1 MLTVTLYTRDEC
13 KLCQKAEED
22 LESLQEIYP
31 HRLVLID
38 VEKENLPEFIEQI
51 PVLEIGPYQIKAP
64 FDKKT
69 IQVTLGAA
77 QDRLSQLEKA
87 NLESHQKRVERG
99 MKISFGDRL
108 FHWLSYRYMFVFNA
122 FVFLY
127 LGLAVLA
134 PVLQANGYTGPAR
147 VIYVVYGRLC
157 HQLAFRSW
165 FIYGEQVAY
174 PRDIANVDLPM
185 AFEEATGIHPYDI
198 DAAHQFVGNEI
209 LGYKIALCQRDV
221 AIYGAILAF
230 GIIFSLTGKRIP
242 SLPIWGWF
250 ILGIIPIGLDGVSQ
264 IISQLPWDIIPVR
277 ESTPLL
283 RTITG
288 GLFGFTTAWFGY
300 PVVEETMADT
310 RKLLTVKIKAAKE
323 KPINK

>member
-1 MLTVTLYTRDEC
+1 MLTVMLYTRDGC
-13 KLCQKAEED
+13 KLCQKAEND
-22 LESLQEIYP
+22 LKSLQEDYP

-38 VEKENLPEFIEQI
+38 IEKENLPEFIEKI

-64 FDKKT
+64 FDKRNL
-69 IQVTLGAA
+69 IVTLGAA
-77 QDRLSQLEKA
+77 QDRLIQLEKA
-87 NLESHQKRVERG
+87 DLVSHRKKVERG
-99 MKISFGDRL
+99 KKISFGDRL
-108 FHWLSYRYMFVFNA
+108 FHWLSNRYMFVFNA
-122 FVFLY
+122 FVLLY

-134 PVLQANGYTGPAR
+134 PVLQANGYSSPAK

-165 FIYGEQVAY
+165 FIFGEQNAY

-185 AFEEATGIHPYDI
+185 TFEEATGIPSDDI

-209 LGYKIALCQRDV
+209 IGYKIALCQRDM
-221 AIYGAILAF
+221 AIYGAILTF

-264 IISQLPWDIIPVR
+264 IISQLPWDIIPAR

-288 GLFGFTTAWFGY
+288 GLFGFATAWFGY
-300 PVVEETMADT
+300 PIVEETMADT
-310 RKLLTVKIKAAKE
+310 RKLLTVKIKAAEIK
-323 KPINK
+323 NQ

>member
-1 MLTVTLYTRDEC
+1 MLTVTLYTRGGC

-22 LESLQEIYP
+22 LNSLQEGYP

-38 VEKENLPEFIEQI
+38 IEKDNLPEFVEQI
-51 PVLEIGPYQIKAP
+51 PVLEVGPYQIKAP
-64 FDKKT
+64 FDIIKIK
-69 IQVTLGAA
+69 VTLGAA
-77 QDRLSQLEKA
+77 QDRLIQLEKA
-87 NLESHQKRVERG
+87 NLESHQKKVERG
-99 MKISFGDRL
+99 EKISFGDRF

-134 PVLQANGYTGPAR
+134 PVLQANGYTGPAK

-165 FIYGEQVAY
+165 FIYGEQTAY
-174 PRDIANVDLPM
+174 PREIANVDLPM
-185 AFEEATGIHPYDI
+185 AFEEATGIHPFDI
-198 DAAHQFVGNEI
+198 DAAHKFVGNEKI
-209 LGYKIALCQRDV
+209 GYKIALCQRDI

-230 GIIFSLTGKRIP
+230 GIIFSISGRKIP

-250 ILGIIPIGLDGVSQ
+250 ILGMIPIGLDGVSQ
-264 IISQLPWDIIPVR
+264 IVSQLPWDIIPIR

-300 PVVEETMADT
+300 PIVEETMADT
-310 RKLLTVKIKAAKE
+310 RKIMTVKIKAHQIKHN
-323 KPINK
+323 NK

>member
-1 MLTVTLYTRDEC
+1 MLTVTLYTRDGC
-13 KLCQKAEED
+13 KLCQKAED
-22 LESLQEIYP
+22 NLKSLQEDYP
-31 HRLVLID
+31 HRLVIID
-38 VEKENLPEFIEQI
+38 IEKENLPEFIEKI

-64 FDKKT
+64 FDKRNL
-69 IQVTLGAA
+69 IVTLGAA
-77 QDRLSQLEKA
+77 QDRLIQLEKA
-87 NLESHQKRVERG
+87 DLVSHRKKVERG
-99 MKISFGDRL
+99 KKISFGDRL
-108 FHWLSYRYMFVFNA
+108 FHWLSNRYMFVFNA
-122 FVFLY
+122 FVLLY

-134 PVLQANGYTGPAR
+134 PVLQANGYSSPAK

-165 FIYGEQVAY
+165 FIFGEQNAY

-185 AFEEATGIHPYDI
+185 TFEEATGIPSDDI

-209 LGYKIALCQRDV
+209 IGYKIALCQRDM

-264 IISQLPWDIIPVR
+264 IISQLPWDIIPAR

-288 GLFGFTTAWFGY
+288 GLFGFATAWFGY
-300 PVVEETMADT
+300 PIVEETMADT
-310 RKLLTVKIKAAKE
+310 RKLLTVKIKAAEIK
-323 KPINK
+323 NQ

>member
-1 MLTVTLYTRDEC
+1 MLTITLYTRDGC
-13 KLCQKAEED
+13 KLCKKAEDD
-22 LESLQEIYP
+22 LKSLQEVYP

-38 VEKENLPEFIEQI
+38 IEKENLPKFIEQI

-64 FDKKT
+64 FDIKK
-69 IQVTLGAA
+69 IGVTLGAA
-77 QDRLSQLEKA
+77 QDRIFQLEKA
-87 NLESHQKRVERG
+87 NLKSYQRKVERG
-99 MKISFGDRL
+99 KKISFGDRL
-108 FHWLSYRYMFVFNA
+108 FHWLSSRYMFVFNA
-122 FVFLY
+122 FVLLY

-134 PVLQANGYTGPAR
+134 PVLQANGYNGPAK

-165 FIYGEQVAY
+165 FIFGEQNAY

-185 AFEEATGIHPYDI
+185 TFEEATGIHPFDI
-198 DAAHQFVGNEI
+198 DAANQFVGNEI
-209 LGYKIALCQRDV
+209 LGYKLALCQRDM

-242 SLPIWGWF
+242 SLPIWWWF

-264 IISQLPWDIIPVR
+264 IISQLPWDITPVR

-283 RTITG
+283 RAITG
-288 GLFGFTTAWFGY
+288 SLFGFSTAWFGY
-300 PVVEETMADT
+300 PIVEETMADT
-310 RKLLTVKIKAAKE
+310 RKLMTVKIKAAQTKHNN
-323 KPINK
+323 I